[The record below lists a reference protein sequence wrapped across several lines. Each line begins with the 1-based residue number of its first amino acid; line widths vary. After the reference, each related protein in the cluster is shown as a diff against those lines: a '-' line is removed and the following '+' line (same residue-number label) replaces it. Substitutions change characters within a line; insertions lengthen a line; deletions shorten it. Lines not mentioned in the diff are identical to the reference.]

1 MKNWLVRGLVW
12 TIAAFAAFALTL
24 ALTAS
29 ADGAA
34 FDVPVW
40 VPLAGMSLVF
50 VGGTVLRRGLLDQ
63 ND

>member
-1 MKNWLVRGLVW
+1 MKNWFVRGLVW
-12 TIAAFAAFALTL
+12 TIVAFAAFALTL
-24 ALTAS
+24 TLSAT

-40 VPLAGMSLVF
+40 VPFAGMSLVF
-50 VGGTVLRRGLLDQ
+50 MGGSVLRRGLLDQ